1 MHACS
6 CVGHALPTAAYVRA
20 RLYAGICSHLTFSQP
35 DHKANCSSV
44 AWNVVLP
51 LPPSSEAI
59 YVNGQKLGPAASRSG
74 APSIQLAADSTI
86 VVRSAGAAIG
96 ARISCVDGLAGYQP
110 TFALHFDG
118 PNGTAAG
125 RLTAYL
131 YKGPGIVFGDQIPK
145 SSRACILL
153 SGSRT
158 PPATADEDSV
168 ALSQSIGSYRIQST
182 AVGGFNGST
191 WNATATPG
199 TGTMPP
205 RNSYGGLSS
214 SFGVGLWL
222 PRNHIIARTVNGT
235 AMAMPKP
242 GALELRY
249 SNGSTETL
257 TPSSF
262 VPTLRPL

>member
-1 MHACS
+1 M
-6 CVGHALPTAAYVRA
+6 
-20 RLYAGICSHLTFSQP
+20 
-35 DHKANCSSV
+35 
-44 AWNVVLP
+44 LP
-51 LPPSSEAI
+51 LPPSSDAI
-59 YVNGQKLGPAASRSG
+59 YVNGKKLAPAASVAG

-86 VVRSAGAAIG
+86 VVRSGGAAIG

-131 YKGPGIVFGDQIPK
+131 YKGPGIVFGDQMPK

-158 PPATADEDSV
+158 PPATEDEDAL

-199 TGTMPP
+199 TMPP
-205 RNSYGGLSS
+205 RGAYGGLSS

-262 VPTLRPL
+262 ATAISRQRQEERQPNPQPTAGAADPSTLEIVGSGAGIFPGSSPRRTRRVP